1 MCRKLERQDLGKVQL
16 SSIKNNLPIELTFS
30 FVQDGVTGVTYDT
43 VTRLWDRLGEFN
55 YCAPQTPKFN
65 PDEKL
70 SCSFDVSP
78 LPRMNNETKKH
89 SSLS

>member
-1 MCRKLERQDLGKVQL
+1 M
-16 SSIKNNLPIELTFS
+16 
-30 FVQDGVTGVTYDT
+30 TYDT
-43 VTRLWDRLGEFN
+43 VTRLWDRLGELN

-78 LPRMNNETKKH
+78 LPRMNNETKMH